1 MRQDRGRSWEKLN
14 FQSKNNR
21 SDHGRRTGNSYV
33 ARARRVKYTKE
44 NEVISLEYQIGQVVY
59 SKSGHDKGDVQMI
72 VGMEGDFLLLADGR
86 RRKLEKP
93 KRTKKMHVQP
103 TLSVEAE
110 VAAKLQ
116 QGAYVLDADIK
127 KALKKYREVRNV

>member
-1 MRQDRGRSWEKLN
+1 MRKEHEQ
-14 FQSKNNR
+14 NNR

-33 ARARRVKYTKE
+33 ARAKRVKYTKE

-72 VGMEGDFLLLADGR
+72 IAVEGEYLFLADGR

-93 KRTKKMHVQP
+93 KRKKKMHVQP
-103 TLSVEAE
+103 TFYVEE
-110 VAAKLQ
+110 DVAAKLQ
-116 QGAYVLDADIK
+116 TGAYLLDADIK
-127 KALKKYREVRNV
+127 KALKKYRQVQDV

>member
-1 MRQDRGRSWEKLN
+1 MERIILGKMLFSRR
-14 FQSKNNR
+14 NNR

-33 ARARRVKYTKE
+33 ARAKRVKYTKE

-72 VGMEGDFLLLADGR
+72 IAVEGEYLFLADGR

-93 KRTKKMHVQP
+93 KRKKKMHVQP
-103 TLSVEAE
+103 TFYVEE
-110 VAAKLQ
+110 DVAAKLQ
-116 QGAYVLDADIK
+116 TGAYLLDADIK
-127 KALKKYREVRNV
+127 KALKKYRQVQDV

>member
-1 MRQDRGRSWEKLN
+1 MERNILGKMLFSRQ
-14 FQSKNNR
+14 NNR

-33 ARARRVKYTKE
+33 ARAKRVKYTKE

-72 VGMEGDFLLLADGR
+72 IAVEGDFLILADGR

-93 KRTKKMHVQP
+93 KRKKKMHVQP
-103 TLSVEAE
+103 TFYVENE

-116 QGAYVLDADIK
+116 TGAYLLDADIK
-127 KALKKYREVRNV
+127 KALKKYRMVQDV

>member
-1 MRQDRGRSWEKLN
+1 MERNILGKMLFSRQ
-14 FQSKNNR
+14 NNR

-33 ARARRVKYTKE
+33 ARAKRVKYTKE

-72 VGMEGDFLLLADGR
+72 IAVEGEYLFLADGR

-93 KRTKKMHVQP
+93 KRKKKMHVQP
-103 TLSVEAE
+103 TFYVEE
-110 VAAKLQ
+110 DVAAKLQ
-116 QGAYVLDADIK
+116 TGAYLLDADIK
-127 KALKKYREVRNV
+127 KALKKYREVRDV

>member
-1 MRQDRGRSWEKLN
+1 MERNILGKMLFSRQ
-14 FQSKNNR
+14 NNR

-33 ARARRVKYTKE
+33 ARAKRVKYTKE

-59 SKSGHDKGDVQMI
+59 SKSGHDMGDVQMI
-72 VGMEGDFLLLADGR
+72 VAVEGEYLFLADGR

-93 KRTKKMHVQP
+93 KRKKKMHVQP
-103 TLSVEAE
+103 TFYVEND

-116 QGAYVLDADIK
+116 TGAYLLDADIK
-127 KALKKYREVRNV
+127 KALKKYREVQDV

>member
-1 MRQDRGRSWEKLN
+1 MVRNILGEMLFSRQ
-14 FQSKNNR
+14 NNR

-33 ARARRVKYTKE
+33 ARAERVKYTKE

-72 VGMEGDFLLLADGR
+72 VAVEGEYLFLADGR

-93 KRTKKMHVQP
+93 KRKKQMHVQP
-103 TLSVEAE
+103 TFYVENE

-116 QGAYVLDADIK
+116 EGAYVLDADIK
-127 KALKKYREVRNV
+127 KALKKYREVRDV

>member
-1 MRQDRGRSWEKLN
+1 MERNILGKMLFSRQ
-14 FQSKNNR
+14 NNR

-33 ARARRVKYTKE
+33 ARAKRVKYTKE

-72 VGMEGDFLLLADGR
+72 VAVEGEYLFLADGR

-93 KRTKKMHVQP
+93 KRKKKMHVQP
-103 TLSVEAE
+103 TFYVEE
-110 VAAKLQ
+110 DVAAKLQ
-116 QGAYVLDADIK
+116 TGAYLLDADIK
-127 KALKKYREVRNV
+127 KALKKYREVRDV

>member
-1 MRQDRGRSWEKLN
+1 MRQDRERSWEKLN

-21 SDHGRRTGNSYV
+21 SDHGRRAGNSYV

-72 VGMEGDFLLLADGR
+72 VGVEGDFLLLADGR
-86 RRKLEKP
+86 KRRLEKP
-93 KRTKKMHVQP
+93 KRKKKMHIQP
-103 TLSVEAE
+103 TLFVEEE

-116 QGAYVLDADIK
+116 QGAYMLDADIK

>member
-1 MRQDRGRSWEKLN
+1 MRQDRERSWEKLN

-72 VGMEGDFLLLADGR
+72 IAIDGDFLLLADGK

-93 KRTKKMHVQP
+93 KRKKKLHVQP
-103 TLSVEAE
+103 TFYVENE

-116 QGAYVLDADIK
+116 EGAYVLDADIK
-127 KALKKYREVRNV
+127 KALKKYLQVQDV

>member
-1 MRQDRGRSWEKLN
+1 MERNILGKMLFSRQ
-14 FQSKNNR
+14 NNR

-33 ARARRVKYTKE
+33 ARAKRVKYTKE

-72 VGMEGDFLLLADGR
+72 VAVEGEYLFLADGR

-93 KRTKKMHVQP
+93 KRKKKMHVQP
-103 TLSVEAE
+103 TFYVEND

-116 QGAYVLDADIK
+116 TGVYLLDADIK
-127 KALKKYREVRNV
+127 KALKKYRQVQDV

>member
-1 MRQDRGRSWEKLN
+1 MERNILGKMLFSRQ
-14 FQSKNNR
+14 NNR

-33 ARARRVKYTKE
+33 ARAKRVKYTKE

-72 VGMEGDFLLLADGR
+72 VAVEGEYLFLADGR

-93 KRTKKMHVQP
+93 KRKKKMHVQP
-103 TLSVEAE
+103 TFYVEE
-110 VAAKLQ
+110 DVAAKLQ
-116 QGAYVLDADIK
+116 TGAYLLDADIK
-127 KALKKYREVRNV
+127 KALKKYRQVQDV

>member
-1 MRQDRGRSWEKLN
+1 MRQDRVTVLGKTGFSR
-14 FQSKNNR
+14 QNNR

-33 ARARRVKYTKE
+33 ARAKRVKYTKE

-72 VGMEGDFLLLADGR
+72 IAVEGDFLILADGR

-93 KRTKKMHVQP
+93 KRKKKMHVQP
-103 TLSVEAE
+103 TFYVENE

-116 QGAYVLDADIK
+116 TGAYLLDADIK
-127 KALKKYREVRNV
+127 KALKKYRMVQDV

>member
-1 MRQDRGRSWEKLN
+1 MERNILGKMLFSRQ
-14 FQSKNNR
+14 NNR

-33 ARARRVKYTKE
+33 ARAKRVKYTKE

-72 VGMEGDFLLLADGR
+72 IAVEGEYLFLADGR

-93 KRTKKMHVQP
+93 KRKKKMHVQP
-103 TLSVEAE
+103 TFYVEE
-110 VAAKLQ
+110 DVAAKLQ
-116 QGAYVLDADIK
+116 TGAYLLDADIK
-127 KALKKYREVRNV
+127 KALKKYRQVQDV